1 MAGDRATASA
11 ATIAAKK
18 ASLKPPRRTLQ
29 DKDSYQERSSI
40 SLNGMGIKK
49 KPEAFRKTRSEG
61 ILGIARKSSSGKLV
75 RKGSGKLS
83 GGGGSKK
90 NSGSSDDAPGGGP
103 HPPVRNGRTS
113 VTGISDDED
122 GLADDVVP
130 EPPRR
135 VNSADGGKRRRPAFN
150 MVSLRG
156 AMDAM
161 NTQNGHHTPDA
172 DGVIHL

>member
-1 MAGDRATASA
+1 M
-11 ATIAAKK
+11 
-18 ASLKPPRRTLQ
+18 
-29 DKDSYQERSSI
+29 
-40 SLNGMGIKK
+40 KK

-83 GGGGSKK
+83 GGGSKK
-90 NSGSSDDAPGGGP
+90 NSGSSDD

-161 NTQNGHHTPDA
+161 NTQNGHHAPDA
-172 DGVIHL
+172 DGVFHL

>member
-1 MAGDRATASA
+1 MAGDRASASA

-83 GGGGSKK
+83 GGGSSKK

-130 EPPRR
+130 APPRR

-161 NTQNGHHTPDA
+161 NTQNGHHAPDA
-172 DGVIHL
+172 DGVFHL

>member
-1 MAGDRATASA
+1 M
-11 ATIAAKK
+11 
-18 ASLKPPRRTLQ
+18 
-29 DKDSYQERSSI
+29 
-40 SLNGMGIKK
+40 KK

-83 GGGGSKK
+83 GASSKK
-90 NSGSSDDAPGGGP
+90 NSGSSDDAPGGGGGP

-161 NTQNGHHTPDA
+161 NTQNGHHAPN
-172 DGVIHL
+172 GVVDL

>member
-90 NSGSSDDAPGGGP
+90 NSGSSDDAP

-130 EPPRR
+130 APPRR